1 MYSIRGLARY
11 IHLSS
16 TVYTHTTVQQQH
28 AIYDMK
34 KKRMLV
40 FFLNLLFS
48 WYKSRN
54 KKCVG
59 RMAKYEANGWEKK
72 GSRLTGLRV
81 GS

>member
-1 MYSIRGLARY
+1 MYIRGLV
-11 IHLSS
+11 ISICPQL
-16 TVYTHTTVQQQH
+16 YTHTTVQQQH

-34 KKRMLV
+34 KKRMLI

-59 RMAKYEANGWEKK
+59 RMAKYEAKGEKK
-72 GSRLTGLRV
+72 KGPG
-81 GS
+81 